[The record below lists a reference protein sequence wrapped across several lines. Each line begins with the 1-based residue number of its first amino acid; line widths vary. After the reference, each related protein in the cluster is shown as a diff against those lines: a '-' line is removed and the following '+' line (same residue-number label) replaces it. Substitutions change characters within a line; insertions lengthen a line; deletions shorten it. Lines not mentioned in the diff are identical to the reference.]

1 MRTLLFIL
9 LGYLSGSVL
18 YARVFV
24 QLFHKG
30 DALEESRDKNPG
42 AANAFMYGGFW
53 CGVLTLLCDLLK
65 GIVPVYLYF
74 RGTASADTMQ
84 PLAAA
89 FVLLAPVIGHLCPV
103 FYGFR
108 GGKGISVTFGS
119 LLGLFPHW
127 IPAVCMAGCFIFFSL
142 VLRIIPH
149 FYRTAVT
156 YICTGL
162 LLYMMKESAGICM
175 GYGLIAVCVCLH
187 LHHST
192 EERERLQVKFL
203 WMH

>member
-1 MRTLLFIL
+1 MRTAVFIL

-18 YARVFV
+18 YANVCAA
-24 QLFHKG
+24 LFHREDMVEK
-30 DALEESRDKNPG
+30 SRDKNPG

-53 CGVLTLLCDLLK
+53 CGLLTLVCDIGK
-65 GIVPVYLYF
+65 GFLPVYGYF
-74 RGTASADTMQ
+74 QGRPVTEMM
-84 PLAAA
+84 PLVVAA
-89 FVLLAPVIGHLCPV
+89 VILAPVLGHICPV
-103 FYGFR
+103 FHKFK

-119 LLGLFPHW
+119 LLGLVPDW
-127 IPAVCMAGCFIFFSL
+127 IPALVMAGCFIFFSL
-142 VLRIIPH
+142 VIRVIPH

-156 YICTGL
+156 YICTGIAL
-162 LLYMMKESAGICM
+162 CGLGQPVGICI

-192 EERERLQVKFL
+192 ELRERLQVKVL